1 MKGLVVRA
9 FTDKAEAFV
18 YRKVGDTIE
27 CSDSRI
33 KELVKLGYVKIVSEA
48 KPEIEEPVKKP
59 RTRKTTTKKKK

>member
-18 YRKVGDTIE
+18 YRNVGDTIE

-33 KELVKLGYVKIVSEA
+33 KELAKLGYVEIVSET
-48 KPEIEEPVKKP
+48 KPEVVKKP
-59 RTRKTTTKKKK
+59 RAKKTTTTKKK